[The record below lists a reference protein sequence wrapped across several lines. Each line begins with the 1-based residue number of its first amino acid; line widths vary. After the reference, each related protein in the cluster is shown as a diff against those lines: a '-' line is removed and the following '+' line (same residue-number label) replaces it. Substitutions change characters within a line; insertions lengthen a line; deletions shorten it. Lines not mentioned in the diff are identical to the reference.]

1 MSTRDRFPDL
11 VSLACHDI
19 RTPLAT
25 ISGFAGT
32 LIRMGGLDPQME
44 RYVGLIEAAARQIA
58 ELTDQL
64 SAAARVEK
72 GRLDSSRAAH
82 DSLELAREAASRVGG
97 DRATASGAGS
107 SVLVDRELVVRGL
120 ASLALA
126 AVKHGGL
133 EHVELAVAGCDIQL
147 VPVAEAA
154 PVVLA
159 DDVRDLGAAA
169 ARAVIEALGGSLEQR
184 AGSVAVRL
192 PAG

>member
-82 DSLELAREAASRVGG
+82 DSLELAREAASLVGG

-107 SVLVDRELVVRGL
+107 AVLVDRELVVRGL

-126 AVKHGGL
+126 AVRHGGL
-133 EHVELAVAGCDIQL
+133 EHVELAVAGSDIQL

>member
-44 RYVGLIEAAARQIA
+44 RYVGLIEAAAQQIT

-64 SAAARVEK
+64 SAAARVEN
-72 GRLDSSRAAH
+72 GRLDSSRAVH

-97 DRATASGAGS
+97 DRATASGA
-107 SVLVDRELVVRGL
+107 
-120 ASLALA
+120 
-126 AVKHGGL
+126 
-133 EHVELAVAGCDIQL
+133 
-147 VPVAEAA
+147 
-154 PVVLA
+154 
-159 DDVRDLGAAA
+159 
-169 ARAVIEALGGSLEQR
+169 
-184 AGSVAVRL
+184 
-192 PAG
+192 